1 MNEKHLS
8 REQVAALIERAE
20 PLPEEAAAHLAGCP
34 RCLALLE
41 TQAAADAILPTHTYA
56 DDATIDRI
64 AERSFVHLTSEERF
78 SLHRF
83 LSVPRIAL
91 AATAAALLVLAA
103 YIGLG
108 TLETDEGVRIADDTP
123 VAHDAAPTLAGTPK
137 EFGNGSVVE
146 HGRARITV
154 HRDAT
159 LSADGP
165 DRITLARGT
174 IELSV
179 EKGDD
184 FRIAVA
190 ERYLVRVL
198 GTRFTLESDGP
209 KLRVTVTEGLVEVID
224 NGANRSMALSGG
236 MAHLFGAE
244 VRPTTGVAAIEKAAA
259 QPSTPAPAAEAEP
272 SFLQHGRAALKNGD
286 DEEAMRW
293 FRKELSEGTEK
304 DKALFEIVRIYEKGE
319 RFADILATMKEHR
332 AIVDGD
338 SAYREELLIKA
349 CKAEVKEHVGTLPAC
364 RKYLLLFPDGYKK
377 DEIRDIL
384 ENGDV
389 R

>member
-1 MNEKHLS
+1 MNGKHLNK
-8 REQVAALIERAE
+8 EQLAALIERAE
-20 PLPEEAAAHLAGCP
+20 PLSEEAAAHLEKCP
-34 RCLALLE
+34 RCLAFFE
-41 TQAAADAILPTHTYA
+41 TQAAAGAMLPTNTLA
-56 DDATIDRI
+56 DDPTIDRI
-64 AERSFVHLTSEERF
+64 AQRSFVHLASEERF
-78 SLHRF
+78 SLRRF
-83 LSVPRIAL
+83 LSVPRIVL
-91 AATAAALLVLAA
+91 AVTASVLLILAA
-103 YIGLG
+103 YIAMG
-108 TLETDEGVRIADDTP
+108 TFAADEGARIAEDTP
-123 VAHDAAPTLAGTPK
+123 VAHDAEPALAGTPK
-137 EFGNGSVVE
+137 EFVSGSVVE

-154 HRDAT
+154 RRDAT
-159 LSADGP
+159 LSAEGP

-198 GTRFTLESDGP
+198 GTRFTLDSDGP
-209 KLRVTVTEGLVEVID
+209 KLKVTVIEGLVEVID
-224 NGANRSMALSGG
+224 GATNRSMALSGG
-236 MAHLFGAE
+236 MAHLFGTE
-244 VRPTTGVAAIEKAAA
+244 SRPTGSPILERTAS
-259 QPSTPAPAAEAEP
+259 QPTAPAPATQTEP
-272 SFLQHGRAALKNGD
+272 SFLQRGRAALKSGD

-293 FRKELSEGTEK
+293 FRKEISEGTEK
-304 DKALFEIVRIYEKGE
+304 DKALFEIVRIHEKE
-319 RFADILATMKEHR
+319 KRFADILATMKEHR

-349 CKAEVKEHVGTLPAC
+349 CKAEVEEHVGTLPAC

-384 ENGDV
+384 ENGDG